1 MNKNSPVYLA
11 IFLAITAA
19 LAGSALYAA
28 NSMTQPVI
36 LANAEKAEKA
46 SLLEMYPDA
55 SLDQFETVDAEAI
68 TADHPIVQNVYKYG
82 DIVIFKCVV
91 SGYDKGTTFLVA
103 INAADGTIDNFKAI
117 ENGDTKGIGSK
128 GDIVIFKCV
137 VSGYDK
143 GTTFLV
149 AINAADGTIDNFKA
163 IENGDTKGIG
173 SKIMDQS
180 FADSLK
186 GKDAAGELDTISG
199 ATYTS
204 TPVVNAIN
212 ECAALAAQVD

>member
-128 GDIVIFKCV
+128 
-137 VSGYDK
+137 
-143 GTTFLV
+143 
-149 AINAADGTIDNFKA
+149 
-163 IENGDTKGIG
+163 
-173 SKIMDQS
+173 IMDQS